1 MRIGT
6 RKQVVRIESRK
17 QEAAGREEFY
27 TESLFAE
34 PTPFKMK
41 LAYPIHWPLA
51 LINASI
57 R

>member
-41 LAYPIHWPLA
+41 LAYPIYWPLA